1 MKSFSAKLF
10 IIFILYFSAPIAAG
24 FIFPDN
30 PIFISL
36 WLDTDVNLA

>member
-1 MKSFSAKLF
+1 MKSFSLKLF
-10 IIFILYFSAPIAAG
+10 IIFILNSAAPISAA